1 MNETG
6 RKGKLLEKC
15 SSILQGATKS
25 PCHAGQSSLSSKA
38 QSPYFPFPGPYL
50 RQLKQRLF
58 IVSFLTLAILSDE
71 KCSASVLQPA
81 IKILKL
87 EGLMA
92 LASTLSAAYD
102 TSSVQNYA
110 YNSYDEYSEDSLLNV
125 LVSVA
130 HNQQGAIQFV
140 FTF

>member
-1 MNETG
+1 M
-6 RKGKLLEKC
+6 
-15 SSILQGATKS
+15 
-25 PCHAGQSSLSSKA
+25 
-38 QSPYFPFPGPYL
+38 
-50 RQLKQRLF
+50 
-58 IVSFLTLAILSDE
+58 LSDE

-102 TSSVQNYA
+102 TSSVRNYA

-130 HNQQGAIQFV
+130 HNQ
-140 FTF
+140 